1 MTYGKKAYSIIP
13 SESLEILEEYVGINN
28 TYIFIKKN
36 VNDILSVLNEANCNN
51 RICNL
56 KSHIIEDNY
65 RSIFDQ
71 LTNIWEK

>member
-1 MTYGKKAYSIIP
+1 M
-13 SESLEILEEYVGINN
+13 
-28 TYIFIKKN
+28 
-36 VNDILSVLNEANCNN
+36 NDILSVLNEANCNN